1 MSDRDLD
8 KKTTKEEMDKMMEK
22 FLANGGKVEKLKP
35 GMAQGAGSLDRSKQP
50 HYTKHEIETGKDA
63 KYGEYKPDELKVYK
77 PNTYHDFDV
86 GGNDLPGIASKKNE
100 GGNDT

>member
-1 MSDRDLD
+1 M
-8 KKTTKEEMDKMMEK
+8 KKESLQE
-22 FLANGGKVEKLKP
+22 FLKRGGTIIKLKP
-35 GMAQGAGSLDRSKQP
+35 GMAQNVGSLDGSKQP
-50 HYTKHEIETGKDA
+50 KWTKHEIETGKDA

-100 GGNDT
+100 GGNDTWL